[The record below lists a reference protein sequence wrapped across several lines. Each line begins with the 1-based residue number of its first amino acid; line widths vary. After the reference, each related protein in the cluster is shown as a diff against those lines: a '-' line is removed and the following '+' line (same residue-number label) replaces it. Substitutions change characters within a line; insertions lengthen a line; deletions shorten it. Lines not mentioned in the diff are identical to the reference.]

1 MGEILKKATQGNTA
15 FWVCLVISILLII
28 GGAITQPPFVID
40 ASIFIATGEL
50 FAFAGLWTLNKAI
63 DKGVDAKVN
72 HNGTEIQIINDNENK
87 NDNDNKEQVD

>member
-1 MGEILKKATQGNTA
+1 MGEILKKATEGNTA

-28 GGAITQPPFVID
+28 GGAITPPPFVID

-63 DKGVDAKVN
+63 DKGVDAKVK
-72 HNGTEIQIINDNENK
+72 HNETEIQIINENK
-87 NDNDNKEQVD
+87 DITDDNNEQMA

>member
-15 FWVCLVISILLII
+15 FWVCLVISIVLII
-28 GGAITQPPFVID
+28 GGAITPPPFVID
-40 ASIFIATGEL
+40 SSIFFATGEL

-72 HNGTEIQIINDNENK
+72 HNGTEISIINENENEDK
-87 NDNDNKEQVD
+87 NGIEEQMD

>member
-1 MGEILKKATQGNTA
+1 MGEILKKATEGNAA

-28 GGAITQPPFVID
+28 GGAITPPPFVID

-63 DKGVDAKVN
+63 DKGVDAKVK
-72 HNGTEIQIINDNENK
+72 HNETEIQIINENK
-87 NDNDNKEQVD
+87 DITDDNNEQMA

>member
-1 MGEILKKATQGNTA
+1 MGEILKKATSGNTA
-15 FWVCLVISILLII
+15 FWVCLVVSILLII
-28 GGAITQPPFVID
+28 GGAITPPPFVID

-72 HNGTEIQIINDNENK
+72 HNGTEIQIIND
-87 NDNDNKEQVD
+87 DKEEDDDDKQQVD

>member
-15 FWVCLVISILLII
+15 FWVCLVISIILII
-28 GGAITQPPFVID
+28 GGAITPPPFVID

-63 DKGVDAKVN
+63 DKNVNAKVQ
-72 HNGTEIQIINDNENK
+72 HNGTEIEING
-87 NDNDNKEQVD
+87 DNKDEKN